1 MKYLSNIWRTLVIFL
16 ISCESNLILIW
27 LSTCVITNSTGAET
41 SAITGTR
48 LYVLFVTLST
58 QGNAELTEQLKTG
71 LKRIINWNKYQPK
84 RSIERQ
90 NPYLDY
96 LVDPSFQRTN
106 RLSVL
111 SSENNA
117 NRNELQDIFFQLQ

>member
-1 MKYLSNIWRTLVIFL
+1 M
-16 ISCESNLILIW
+16 
-27 LSTCVITNSTGAET
+27 STCVITNSTGAET

-48 LYVLFVTLST
+48 LYVLFATLST

-71 LKRIINWNKYQPK
+71 LERIINWNKYQPK

-90 NPYLDY
+90 NRYLDY
-96 LVDPSFQRTN
+96 LVDPSFQGTN

-117 NRNELQDIFFQLQ
+117 NRNELQDIFFPLR

>member
-1 MKYLSNIWRTLVIFL
+1 M
-16 ISCESNLILIW
+16 
-27 LSTCVITNSTGAET
+27 STCVITNSTGAET

-58 QGNAELTEQLKTG
+58 QGNAELTKQLKTG

-96 LVDPSFQRTN
+96 LVDPSFQGTN

-111 SSENNA
+111 SSKNNA

>member
-1 MKYLSNIWRTLVIFL
+1 M
-16 ISCESNLILIW
+16 
-27 LSTCVITNSTGAET
+27 STCVITNSTGAET

-71 LKRIINWNKYQPK
+71 LKRIINWNKYQSK

-96 LVDPSFQRTN
+96 LVDPSFQGTN

-111 SSENNA
+111 SSKNNA